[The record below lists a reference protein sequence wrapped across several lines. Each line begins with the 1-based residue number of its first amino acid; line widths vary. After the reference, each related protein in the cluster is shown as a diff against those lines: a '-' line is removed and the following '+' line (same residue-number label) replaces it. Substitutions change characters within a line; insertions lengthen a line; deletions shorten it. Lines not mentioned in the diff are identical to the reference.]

1 MDKISTALTT
11 AKAQVWW
18 NYGETGAWIS
28 AAVASAG
35 TFFTGLLGG
44 WDKMVQALIW
54 FMAIDFALGFIASLK
69 AHKTDSK
76 VMLWGGIN
84 KVLVLVFVGVGV
96 ILDRLVGMPEP
107 YVRTAIIWFYIG
119 REGLSIVEN
128 YGKIGLPLPSFVPKL
143 LEQLKDKGDK
153 VGTKTEEVKQDANE
167 YH

>member
-1 MDKISTALTT
+1 MDKISTVLSTT
-11 AKAQVWW
+11 KAQVW

-28 AAVASAG
+28 AAVASVG
-35 TFFTGLLGG
+35 TFFTGWLGG
-44 WDKMVQALIW
+44 WDNMVKALIW

-107 YVRTAIIWFYIG
+107 YIRTAIIWFYIG

-143 LEQLKDKGDK
+143 LEQLKEKGDK
-153 VGTKTEEVKQDANE
+153 GGTKTEEAKQDANE